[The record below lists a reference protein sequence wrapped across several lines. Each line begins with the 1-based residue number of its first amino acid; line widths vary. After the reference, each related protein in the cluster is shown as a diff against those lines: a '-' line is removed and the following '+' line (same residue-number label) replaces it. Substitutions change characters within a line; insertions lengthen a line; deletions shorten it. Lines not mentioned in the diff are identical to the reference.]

1 MLQEFLARA
10 ALWAS
15 METLGRSAHRK
26 LLSAAKD
33 PRSAQESAMREIVRL
48 CVPTGQGQ
56 RFGLAHVD
64 GVDAFRAAVP
74 IQTYE
79 DIRPAIEHEIQ
90 SGALE
95 IAPEPPL
102 MYART
107 SGTTGK
113 QKYIPVTPTTLRQ
126 SQTAQRAMAYAPH
139 AALRAFSGKV
149 LGLGGAATEE
159 RLSRNVA
166 AGATSG
172 LIYQTMP
179 GIVRANYVVPAQVFG
194 IEDYALKY
202 LLIARLA
209 LAQSDLSLIATAN
222 PSTILRLL
230 AVIDDNR
237 QALAADLLCGGFHA
251 SDRLDAGVRHAI
263 APLLRPAPIPGQRLA
278 AALPIRLSTLWPNL
292 RAVVTWLGGGCA
304 IAAQAVR
311 AQLPPQGQMMDAGYV
326 ASELRGTVVVDVT
339 RGLALPML
347 RDVFFEFVPVND
359 WDAGVRETRLLHEL
373 EYGQDY
379 HIIVTTAAGLLR
391 YHMNDVMRVTGR
403 VGATPT
409 LAFIRKGRG
418 VTNIVGEKLSED
430 QVHAAVVACLPEPP
444 RFYVALADTADA
456 RYFLWV
462 EPANST
468 VLSTDLAASIDAK
481 LAHLNIEY
489 AAKRGSGRLHPLQVR
504 VLRRDAGEAYHR
516 HLVEHKGQRE
526 AQAKVLALQTVEE
539 FDFNLSAFEIVDAV
553 A

>member
-1 MLQEFLARA
+1 MLQEILARA

-15 METLGRSAHRK
+15 METLGRSAHRM

-33 PRSAQESAMREIVRL
+33 PRPAQESALREIVRL
-48 CVPTGQGQ
+48 CVPTSQGQ
-56 RFGLAHVD
+56 RFGLARVD

-79 DIRPAIEHEIQ
+79 DIRPAIEREIQ

-113 QKYIPVTPTTLRQ
+113 PKYIPVTPTTLRQ

-139 AALRAFSGKV
+139 
-149 LGLGGAATEE
+149 
-159 RLSRNVA
+159 
-166 AGATSG
+166 
-172 LIYQTMP
+172 
-179 GIVRANYVVPAQVFG
+179 
-194 IEDYALKY
+194 
-202 LLIARLA
+202 
-209 LAQSDLSLIATAN
+209 
-222 PSTILRLL
+222 
-230 AVIDDNR
+230 
-237 QALAADLLCGGFHA
+237 
-251 SDRLDAGVRHAI
+251 
-263 APLLRPAPIPGQRLA
+263 

-347 RDVFFEFVPVND
+347 RDVFFEFVLVND

-373 EYGQDY
+373 EDGQDY

-418 VTNIVGEKLSED
+418 VTNIVGEKVSED
-430 QVHAAVVACLPEPP
+430 QVHAAVVACWPEPP
-444 RFYVALADTADA
+444 RFYVALADTAAA
-456 RYFLWV
+456 RYLLWV

-468 VLSTDLAASIDAK
+468 ILSGDLAASIDAK

-504 VLRRDAGEAYHR
+504 VLRRGAGEAYHR
-516 HLVEHKGQRE
+516 HLVEQKGQRE

-539 FDFNLSAFEIVDAV
+539 FDFDLSAFEIVDAV